1 MTARLQLLR
10 KLAQQASAP
19 QTTANDTQTTP
30 QTVSTTP
37 TTTPPPAF
45 SASQTWGWLVEV
57 LNPIT
62 INALNSLISTLNI
75 ALHYASNGKLNW
87 LELHN
92 DGFQVDPSGTPSID
106 AKNLLNVSILVYR
119 TYINSGN
126 KPPQPFTSAQIKA
139 FNQQIA
145 NSQAFLNLAQ
155 LNPTGAVAQRI
166 PGGLK
171 DTILNILRYIDSANR

>member
-10 KLAQQASAP
+10 KLSQQASAP
-19 QTTANDTQTTP
+19 QTTTNNTQTTP
-30 QTVSTTP
+30 QTTAITP
-37 TTTPPPAF
+37 TTTPPPTF
-45 SASQTWGWLVEV
+45 SASQTWGWLVGAF
-57 LNPIT
+57 NPT
-62 INALNSLISTLNI
+62 TLNALNSLVSTINI
-75 ALHYASNGKLNW
+75 ALHYASNGQTNW

-106 AKNLLNVSILVYR
+106 AKNLLNVSILIYR

-126 KPPQPFTSAQIKA
+126 QPPQPFTSAQIKM

-155 LNPTGAVAQRI
+155 LDPTGAVAQRI

-171 DTILNILRYIDSANR
+171 DTILNILRYIDTANR